1 MIDEKRKLQ
10 MLILSIAEDVTTICD
25 ENNIEYF
32 MDGGTQLGAVRH
44 KGFIPW
50 DDDFDLAMK
59 REDYDRFLRICE
71 MNLDKN
77 KYFLQTE
84 GTENN
89 YCFSFAKIQ
98 LKGTEILEDFSKNVD
113 IQHGIFIDVFPYDN
127 LPDNKIA
134 RKLFLTENHILK
146 NLLWTKCGYGADWQK
161 KKKSYIFFKLIGKC
175 ISIDRLKKLRDSHI
189 RKFNNKRT
197 KMLFNSDYPKN
208 HLNNELFSKRKK
220 YDFEDKVF
228 WGFWNSNEFL
238 TALYGSTYMEL
249 PPEEKR
255 VQHSHYKID
264 FGKY

>member
-50 DDDFDLAMK
+50 DDDIDLAMK

-89 YCFSFAKIQ
+89 YCFSFAKI
-98 LKGTEILEDFSKNVD
+98 
-113 IQHGIFIDVFPYDN
+113 
-127 LPDNKIA
+127 
-134 RKLFLTENHILK
+134 
-146 NLLWTKCGYGADWQK
+146 
-161 KKKSYIFFKLIGKC
+161 
-175 ISIDRLKKLRDSHI
+175 
-189 RKFNNKRT
+189 
-197 KMLFNSDYPKN
+197 
-208 HLNNELFSKRKK
+208 
-220 YDFEDKVF
+220 
-228 WGFWNSNEFL
+228 
-238 TALYGSTYMEL
+238 
-249 PPEEKR
+249 
-255 VQHSHYKID
+255 
-264 FGKY
+264 